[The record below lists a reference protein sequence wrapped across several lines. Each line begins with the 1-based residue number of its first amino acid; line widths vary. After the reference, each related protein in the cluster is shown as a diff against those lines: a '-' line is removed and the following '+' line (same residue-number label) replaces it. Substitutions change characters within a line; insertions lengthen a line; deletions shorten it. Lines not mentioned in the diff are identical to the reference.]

1 MNGLRLGVS
10 SDILPYSAQQVLDA
24 DYQLNKFVLSTVG
37 LAGKGLLLG
46 GLLSV
51 FFLRKQRVLFYGAGF
66 GAGLSIF
73 QTLSRSV

>member
-1 MNGLRLGVS
+1 
-10 SDILPYSAQQVLDA
+10 VLNA

-46 GLLSV
+46 GVLSL

-66 GAGLSIF
+66 GSGMSIF
-73 QTLSRSV
+73 QALSRGNV